1 MSEKKAAVKSFFVAL
16 AWVIVTFGIIFLV
29 NWGFA
34 VNELVTA
41 SIILF
46 MMIFGIAWL
55 LLFVHYAT
63 K

>member
-1 MSEKKAAVKSFFVAL
+1 MSEKKALVKSFFVAL

-34 VNELVTA
+34 VNEVVTA

-46 MMIFGIAWL
+46 MMIFGIAWF
-55 LLFVHYAT
+55 LLFVHYST